1 MPEIEPQIIEV
12 PVDPPA
18 GDAGQEQEKKM
29 PESPSPMELLQLES
43 VGNIQANNTRAR
55 DAATLA
61 NNALQGAITR
71 DFGELGTLESRA
83 HSGAMATDV
92 GGPTNA
98 GK

>member
-1 MPEIEPQIIEV
+1 MPEAIEPQIIQV
-12 PVDPPA
+12 PVDA
-18 GDAGQEQEKKM
+18 GTQTETENEEKKM
-29 PESPSPMELLQLES
+29 PTPLELLELES

-83 HSGAMATDV
+83 NSGVMATDM

-98 GK
+98 AK

>member
-1 MPEIEPQIIEV
+1 MPEEV
-12 PVDPPA
+12 ELVVLGPSGNNDNQNEENEEMA
-18 GDAGQEQEKKM
+18 E
-29 PESPSPMELLQLES
+29 PSPLELLQLES

-71 DFGELGTLESRA
+71 DFGELGVLEGKA
-83 HSGAMATDV
+83 NSGVMATDI

>member
-1 MPEIEPQIIEV
+1 MAEPT
-12 PVDPPA
+12 PL
-18 GDAGQEQEKKM
+18 
-29 PESPSPMELLQLES
+29 ELLQLES

-83 HSGAMATDV
+83 NSGVMATDM

-98 GK
+98 PK